1 VQTGARQTI
10 SSFLDATLDNRY
22 VRWAGG
28 LLFLASAARAALDI
42 ISGDP
47 VAALTLSLLATG
59 VFLLAAPYV
68 EPLIHRDRRRGRDG
82 DGDRKVST
90 ESEQRGHVGD
100 AHPTPTISSEPAP
113 RETGTRRGVQS
124 TAPISIDSGN
134 RCDALK
140 KLFVEGR
147 RMQKA
152 ATPFSAMTGLASLQS
167 PPTEAQIDR
176 WQGRVRAALPP
187 AHKRRF
193 RFAPLEREANES
205 PLYAMASIGAAFE
218 SKASKRLKASVD
230 ELQRIMDD
238 LDCP

>member
-1 VQTGARQTI
+1 MQTGARQTI
-10 SSFLDATLDNRY
+10 GSFLDATLNSRY
-22 VRWAGG
+22 VQWASG

-47 VAALTLSLLATG
+47 VAALTLSLLAAG

-68 EPLIHRDRRRGRDG
+68 EPLIHRDRRKGR

-90 ESEQRGHVGD
+90 ESEQRGYVED
-100 AHPTPTISSEPAP
+100 ADPTPTISSEPAP
-113 RETGTRRGVQS
+113 RETRTRRGVQS